1 MTTSSPGPRTARVAL
16 LAVLLAVAG
25 ESLLTSGALLDLQL
39 RDGAIPAAIAAL
51 VTYVLPGLVVAALVL
66 ATRPGSPGR
75 PLGRTVLAGVVV
87 LALAR
92 LVLQGLV
99 EMPRYVL
106 GLATVAIAVA
116 VLLLA
121 VVLTAAGGGDR
132 ATGARDTASG
142 LVLGLGLFAAIA
154 GATGSW
160 SAVWRHDW
168 LGWVIALG
176 LVGAA
181 GWAAWRLRDGEAPE
195 RPRGLWV
202 LGPVLGVG
210 VFALASPA
218 FHASQS
224 QVTPGLHPSA
234 GALPALIAL
243 TAWATTNLLQRRG
256 GLSTRMLRLGAALP
270 VLVGLAYVF
279 PEVIGWSPVP
289 VLVVLLATIPAT
301 GLLLVA
307 VLGRG
312 TKPTGRFSLA
322 GLGVGVGL
330 GAIVPLLVYQI
341 DYDIPLGFPNALVI
355 VAASLLIV
363 LGSRV
368 WQPSF
373 AVTAIAHRV
382 APRGAPRSRLDGAIV
397 PATVVV
403 LVSAAG
409 LWASMP
415 FTFTEERAPGSELTV
430 LNWNV
435 HYGVTPEVAVDLEAF
450 ARAIEAEDPDVIA
463 LQEIS
468 RGWLL
473 GAGTDIA
480 TWLSHRLQMGV
491 VYGHAADRQF
501 GNALLSRYELTDVAV
516 TQLPYGEGPMR
527 RSAITATV
535 TLTDGTPVRVSSM
548 HLQHK
553 EENTP
558 TRLSQL
564 DAAIADI
571 VPTGPSILA
580 GDLNARPGW
589 PEIAAMEGAGWVSA
603 IDAVG
608 DPEALTFSTWDPVER
623 IDWVFGQHVTFDR
636 AEVMTDTSSDHFG
649 IVVHV
654 IPAQG

>member
-1 MTTSSPGPRTARVAL
+1 MTTTSPGPRTARVAL
-16 LAVLLAVAG
+16 LAVLFAIAG
-25 ESLLTSGALLDLQL
+25 EALLTSGALLDLQL
-39 RDGAIPAAIAAL
+39 REGAIPAAIAAL
-51 VTYVLPGLVVAALVL
+51 VTYVLPGVVVAALVL
-66 ATRPGSPGR
+66 ATRSGTSGR
-75 PLGRTVLAGVVV
+75 PLGRTVLAGVIT
-87 LALAR
+87 LAVAR
-92 LVLQGLV
+92 LVLQALT

-106 GLATVAIAVA
+106 GLATVAVAIA

-132 ATGARDTASG
+132 TGGGGDRATRDTASG
-142 LVLGLGLFAAIA
+142 LVLGMGLFAAVS
-154 GATGSW
+154 GLTGTW
-160 SAVWRHDW
+160 NAVWRPDA
-168 LGWVIALG
+168 LGWVVAVG
-176 LVGAA
+176 LVGVAVR
-181 GWAAWRLRDGEAPE
+181 AAWRLRDDEALE

-218 FHASQS
+218 FLGSQS
-224 QVTPGLHPSA
+224 QVTPELHPSS

-243 TAWATTNLLQRRG
+243 TAWATTRLLNRRA
-256 GLSTRMLRLGAALP
+256 GLSARMLRLGAVLP
-270 VLVGLAYVF
+270 VLVGLTYVL
-279 PEVIGWSPVP
+279 PEHIGWSPVP
-289 VLVVLLATIPAT
+289 VIIVLLATIPAVA
-301 GLLLVA
+301 LLLVA
-307 VLGRG
+307 VLGRK
-312 TKPTGRFSLA
+312 TRPTGRFTLA

-355 VAASLLIV
+355 VAATLLIV

-373 AVTAIAHRV
+373 AAAVPGREPPEQRLA
-382 APRGAPRSRLDGAIV
+382 GAAM
-397 PATVVV
+397 PATAVVV
-403 LVSAAG
+403 VSAFGIWQA
-409 LWASMP
+409 MP
-415 FTFTEERAPGSELTV
+415 FLFTEERTPGTELTV
-430 LNWNV
+430 VSWNV

-450 ARAIEAEDPDVIA
+450 ARAIEAEDPDVVA

-516 TQLPYGEGPMR
+516 TQLPYGDGPMR

-535 TLTDGTPVRVSSM
+535 TLADGTPVRVSSM

-558 TRLSQL
+558 TRLAQL

-571 VPTGPSILA
+571 VPSGPSILA

-589 PEIAAMEGAGWVSA
+589 PEIAAMEGAGWISA
-603 IDAVG
+603 IDTVG
-608 DPEALTFSTWDPVER
+608 DPTALTFSTWDPVER
-623 IDWVFGQHVTFDR
+623 IDWVFGQHVVFDR
-636 AEVMTDTSSDHFG
+636 AEVMADASSDHFG
-649 IVVHV
+649 IVVRAV
-654 IPAQG
+654 PAP